1 MGSKNSEK
9 IGKIKLKFIL
19 IYSEKIMGKSW
30 KAKKFKFIY
39 FPSITLLI
47 FHYKNSL
54 LRIYTCIR
62 GIKGS
67 DGSEADGSDI
77 PLTLL
82 VGVIVVVFGDIL
94 IGEIVIQINK

>member
-1 MGSKNSEK
+1 MQICKYNKLISSLNSEK
-9 IGKIKLKFIL
+9 KLENSSLFIL
-19 IYSEKIMGKSW
+19 
-30 KAKKFKFIY
+30 
-39 FPSITLLI
+39 PPITLLI

-54 LRIYTCIR
+54 LRMYTCIR